1 MRPNILILLTIA
13 LTSGLFIGSANAQ
26 TGTGDAGGG
35 EGGQSLSPPE
45 LGLADAFGAN
55 DVFSDNRRV
64 TGQSAGTDSPQ
75 AAGAGARAFAFG
87 GSQQGGN
94 IFSQFFGGQ
103 QQTQSGRRILRAPL
117 RADFSVIRPD
127 NSMVAINLQKR
138 FVNIKPLMKV
148 GNDIRVQITDRV
160 ATLSGTV
167 NTASEKDWAE
177 RITRLEPG
185 ISSVRN
191 ELKILQPA
199 P

>member
-1 MRPNILILLTIA
+1 MRPNVLFLLTIA
-13 LTSGLFIGSANAQ
+13 LTSGLLIGSATAQ
-26 TGTGDAGGG
+26 TGTGNAGGG

-55 DVFSDNRRV
+55 EVFSDDRRV
-64 TGQSAGTDSPQ
+64 TGQSAGADSPQ
-75 AAGAGARAFAFG
+75 AAGARAFAFG
-87 GSQQGGN
+87 GSQQGRN

-103 QQTQSGRRILRAPL
+103 QQTQSGRRILRAPV

-127 NSMVAINLQKR
+127 NSMVAVNLQKR
-138 FVNIKPLMKV
+138 FVHIKPLMKV
-148 GNDIRVQITDRV
+148 GNDIRVQISDRV